1 MPLCEL
7 QCIFT
12 CIVYVCECVVP
23 PSMIPLPFFLSH
35 VCVAFCEALSED
47 YRVDAILTQLLPCIQ
62 QLANDANQHV
72 KSALASVIMGLSP
85 LVGKEK

>member
-1 MPLCEL
+1 MHEL
-7 QCIFT
+7 VSVWVWQVFILFLYLSTST
-12 CIVYVCECVVP
+12 CVYNVHC
-23 PSMIPLPFFLSH
+23 